1 MASYSMSRSF
11 FDTEQKQEENRL
23 NKEAQSK
30 NTEDQYKEI
39 EKRELYH
46 YYYNMLQVYP
56 SLIHPIIQIQSKKR
70 YISAAFWNY
79 TSTPI
84 NFVITLFTGLTAGQ
98 AGSNSSYLTGNTVF
112 IMLFVCF
119 ILSTINIFFKL
130 KEKAELNFIA
140 AKKYEGFNS
149 DIQNIDLMPTITNED
164 LSNKLTEYKRV
175 KKQVDEFNTL
185 EKIENVNYFTE
196 FLYFIV
202 QKYKSHRKLKLLYK
216 HAAIKGSKVYEQK
229 ENILKDLV
237 LNGVISQN
245 DLEIIEANLEEIQ
258 ENINNNNGD
267 KYGLLS
273 SFFKSDTNNLNKY
286 TNSENNI
293 HTTPPH
299 QPQSLTQ
306 PPTTQRPE
314 PYYPSLKT
322 RNDYNSIDDNNSLED
337 KSTIDDNCTVGSY
350 YKDSDNIVILIKDN
364 ENNIDDYKDDY
375 DSILDEK
382 YSSIEEK
389 DKDFNKVQI
398 IRKHLY
404 FDANNNSNSYKM
416 RK

>member
-30 NTEDQYKEI
+30 NTEDQYKET

-175 KKQVDEFNTL
+175 KKEVDEFNTL

-258 ENINNNNGD
+258 ENINNNGD

-273 SFFKSDTNNLNKY
+273 SFFKSDINNVNKY